1 MGSMDTKGFWKVAG
15 RRKKKQGSVFS
26 TDGEERIECR
36 EMLPDPVCA
45 RECEVARPRGAG
57 PVWCGEQL
65 QGHGEQVLHATELEF
80 LPRKAEAFREV
91 NDRTCIPETL
101 VSELC

>member
-45 RECEVARPRGAG
+45 R
-57 PVWCGEQL
+57 Q
-65 QGHGEQVLHATELEF
+65 
-80 LPRKAEAFREV
+80 
-91 NDRTCIPETL
+91 
-101 VSELC
+101 